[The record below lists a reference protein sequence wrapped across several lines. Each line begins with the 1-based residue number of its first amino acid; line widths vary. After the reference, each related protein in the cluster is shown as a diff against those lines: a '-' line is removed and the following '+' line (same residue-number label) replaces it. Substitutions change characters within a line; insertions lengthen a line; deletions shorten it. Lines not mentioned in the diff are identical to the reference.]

1 MEWWSLWQTREKNI
15 MVKQSAN
22 KSALVRDY
30 LAKYPQKGPAAIAQ
44 QINEEKGV
52 KLSGK
57 FVTAVKTRLK
67 QASGSAAV
75 ASKPAPT
82 AVTPTKKKPAPAS
95 VKATPAKP
103 AKAPATAAA
112 LSQH

>member
-30 LAKYPQKGPAAIAQ
+30 LAKYPEKGPAAIAQ
-44 QINEEKGV
+44 QINQEKGV
-52 KLSGK
+52 KLSGN
-57 FVTAVKTRLK
+57 FVASVKTKLK

-75 ASKPAPT
+75 APKPTPT
-82 AVTPTKKKPAPAS
+82 ASTPAKKKPAPAK
-95 VKATPAKP
+95 VKSAPAKL
-103 AKAPATAAA
+103 AST
-112 LSQH
+112 